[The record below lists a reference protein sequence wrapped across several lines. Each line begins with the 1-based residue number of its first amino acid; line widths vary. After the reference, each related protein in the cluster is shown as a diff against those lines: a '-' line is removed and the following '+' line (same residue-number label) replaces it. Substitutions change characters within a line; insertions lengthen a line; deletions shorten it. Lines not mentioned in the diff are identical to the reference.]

1 MRRKRKNIKSIIPIL
16 LIGGASYSATFEF
29 STRVDAD
36 SGIFE
41 GRTNLE
47 NKLADL
53 GYSSALEEL
62 NVSTNFFN
70 RVTDDSGTAEG
81 IPNLS
86 NKLNEANL

>member
-36 SGIFE
+36 SGVFE

-53 GYSSALEEL
+53 NYSSALEGL

-70 RVTDDSGTAEG
+70 RVADDSGTAEG